1 MEPLKEMFN
10 KKFFLHL
17 AEEINKTY
25 PAFDSKKFL
34 KDVTSNLEELSLNQR
49 MRKASE
55 TMHVHLPNDYK
66 KTVTILRDTIPN
78 VQRGY
83 VSLLFPD
90 YIGVYGRKDIKTS
103 LEALKYFTTFGSSE
117 FAIRE
122 FLKLDFDKT
131 LSEMKKWAK
140 DKDHHVR
147 RLSSEGSRPRLPWSF
162 KLDEPIK
169 NPYATKEVLEAL
181 KEDDELYVRKSVA
194 NHLNDISKDNPDAML
209 AIVKGWGTNN
219 KHTSWIIK
227 HAARSLIK
235 KGNQQIL
242 SVFKFEKDPKISV
255 SNFSISK
262 KKIKLGERLKFN
274 FELES
279 NKNKEQ
285 NLVIDYAIHYK
296 KLSGELAPKVFK
308 LKELKLQKNEKLN
321 ISKEQLFKDFTTRK
335 HNAGLHK
342 IEILINGTSY
352 GIQDF
357 HLLA

>member
-10 KKFFLHL
+10 KNFFAHL

-25 PAFDSKKFL
+25 PAFETKKFL

-55 TMHVHLPNDYK
+55 TMHLYLPSDYK
-66 KTVTILRDTIPN
+66 KTVAILRDTIPT

-90 YIGVYGRKDIKTS
+90 YVGVYGKKDIKTS
-103 LEALKYFTTFGSSE
+103 LDALKHFTTFGSSE

-122 FLKLDFDKT
+122 FLKLDFDRT

-169 NPYATKEVLEAL
+169 NPYATKEILEAL
-181 KEDDELYVRKSVA
+181 KEDEELYVRKSVA
-194 NHLNDISKDNPDAML
+194 NHLNDISKDNSDAML
-209 AIVKGWGTNN
+209 AIIKNWGTSN
-219 KHTSWIIK
+219 KHTAWIIK
-227 HAARSLIK
+227 HASRSLIK
-235 KGNQQIL
+235 KGNQQVL
-242 SVFKFEKDPKISV
+242 SVFNFEKNPKVLV
-255 SNFSISK
+255 SQLILSK
-262 KKIKLGERLKFN
+262 KKIKLGEKLKFS

-308 LKELKLQKNEKLN
+308 LKEVKLQKNEKLN

-335 HNAGLHK
+335 HNTGVHK
-342 IEILINGTSY
+342 IEVLINGESY
-352 GIQDF
+352 GIEQF
-357 HLLA
+357 ELLA

>member
-10 KKFFLHL
+10 KNFFLHL
-17 AEEINKTY
+17 AEELNKTY
-25 PAFDSKKFL
+25 SAFDTKKFL
-34 KDVTSNLEELSLNQR
+34 KDVTSDLKELSLNQR

-55 TMHVHLPNDYK
+55 TMHIYLPSDYK
-66 KTVTILRDTIPN
+66 KAVSILRDTIPT

-90 YIGVYGRKDIKTS
+90 YIGVYGKKDIKTS

-122 FLKLDFDKT
+122 FLKLDFEKT
-131 LSEMKKWAK
+131 LSEMKKWSK

-162 KLDEPIK
+162 KLEEPIK
-169 NPYATKEVLEAL
+169 NPYATKEILETL

-209 AIVKGWGTNN
+209 KIVKGWGTTN

-242 SVFKFEKDPKISV
+242 SVFEFEKDPKVSV
-255 SNFSISK
+255 SNFSISQ
-262 KKIKLGERLKFN
+262 KKIKLGDRLKFT

-308 LKELKLQKNEKLN
+308 LKEIKLQRNEKLG
-321 ISKEQLFKDFTTRK
+321 IAKEQLFKDFTTRK
-335 HNAGLHK
+335 HNAGMHK
-342 IEILINGTSY
+342 IEILINGKSY
-352 GIQDF
+352 GIQEF
-357 HLLA
+357 QLLA